1 MSPEILAGIQMSLTP
16 GALLANAIGVV
27 LGIVFGALPGLT
39 ATMGVAL
46 LIPLTFGMP
55 PVEAFS
61 ALLGMFCGAIYG
73 GCITAILVGTP
84 GTSAAAATLL
94 EGPKLTAKG
103 QSRKAL
109 EMATYASFIGG
120 IFSCLALVTI
130 APTLA
135 AVAMKFGP
143 TEYFSL
149 AIFGLSIVATL
160 AQGAMLKGIIAA
172 ALGVFLSTIGI
183 DPVSGDFRNTFDIP
197 DLFSGIPLVPA
208 LVGLFAVS
216 QGLSSIEDVF
226 VGHKGLIK
234 YGTLSKAGITLREM
248 RDNAFNLFRS
258 SVIGTVV
265 GIIPATGATT
275 SIFIAYAEAKRASK
289 TPEQFGTGTLEGIA
303 ATESA
308 NNAVTGGALIPLLTL
323 GIPGDVITAIMLG
336 ALMIQGLSP
345 GPLLFA
351 KHAVTMYG
359 LFAALFIANIF
370 MLVFGLI
377 AIRGA
382 GKIVHVPNAILAPV
396 VLCLCAVGSYAVHNS
411 TFDVAVMAVF
421 GILGFLMLKTGFPQ
435 APLLLGL
442 ILGPLAESN
451 FRRALSLF
459 KNDFSVFVTRPISCG
474 ILLLALFVI
483 LRSIHI
489 ELKDFR
495 ARQKK
500 EQEERAAEEPQP
512 QA

>member
-1 MSPEILAGIQMSLTP
+1 MSPDILAGIQMSLTP
-16 GALLANAIGVV
+16 GALLANAIGVIM
-27 LGIVFGALPGLT
+27 GIIFGAMPGLT

-55 PVEAFS
+55 SVEAFS

-73 GCITAILVGTP
+73 GCITAILVGIP

-120 IFSCLALVTI
+120 IFSAVALVTI

-135 AVAMKFGP
+135 SVAMKFGP
-143 TEYFSL
+143 TEYFAL
-149 AIFGLSIVATL
+149 GIFGLSIVATL

-172 ALGVFLSTIGI
+172 AVGVFLSTIGI

-197 DLFSGIPLVPA
+197 EFFGGIPLVPA

-226 VGHKGLIK
+226 MGHKGLIK
-234 YGTLSKAGITLREM
+234 FGKLSKEGITLREM
-248 RDNAFNLFRS
+248 RDNAYNIFRS
-258 SVIGTVV
+258 STIGTMV

-275 SIFIAYAEAKRASK
+275 SIFIAYAEAKRASRN
-289 TPEQFGTGTLEGIA
+289 PELFGTGRLEGIA

-308 NNAVTGGALIPLLTL
+308 NNAITGGALIPLLTL
-323 GIPGDVITAIMLG
+323 GIPGDVITAILLG
-336 ALMIQGLSP
+336 ALMIQGLPP
-345 GPLLFA
+345 GPLLFT
-351 KHAVTMYG
+351 KHAVTVYG
-359 LFAALFIANIF
+359 LFSAFFIANIF
-370 MLVFGLI
+370 MLVFGLG
-377 AIRGA
+377 AIKLV
-382 GKIVHVPNAILAPV
+382 GKIVHVPNAILAPL
-396 VLCLCAVGSYAVHNS
+396 VLTLCAIGSYAVNNS
-411 TFDVAVMAVF
+411 TFDVAFMAAF
-421 GILGFLMLKTGFPQ
+421 GIVGYLMLKTGFPQ

-442 ILGPLAESN
+442 ILGPLVESN
-451 FRRALSLF
+451 LRRALSLF

-483 LRSIHI
+483 LRSIYI
-489 ELKDFR
+489 ELKEFR
-495 ARQKK
+495 ERQRK
-500 EQEERAAEEPQP
+500 EHEAVEPQ
-512 QA
+512 A

>member
-1 MSPEILAGIQMSLTP
+1 MPPDILAGIHMALTP
-16 GALLANAIGVV
+16 GALLANAIGVA

-46 LIPLTFGMP
+46 LIPLSFGMP

-73 GCITAILVGTP
+73 GCITAILVGIP

-109 EMATYASFIGG
+109 EMATYASFVGG
-120 IFSCLALVTI
+120 IFSTVALVSI

-135 AVAMKFGP
+135 SVAMKFGP
-143 TEYFSL
+143 TEYFAL
-149 AIFGLSIVATL
+149 GIFGLSIVATL
-160 AQGAMLKGIIAA
+160 AQGALLKGVIAA
-172 ALGVFLSTIGI
+172 AFGVFLSTIGI

-197 DLFSGIPLVPA
+197 RLFGGIPLVPA

-226 VGHKGLIK
+226 MGHKGVVK
-234 YGTLSKAGITLREM
+234 YGELSKEGLTLREL
-248 RDNAFNLFRS
+248 RENAFNLFRS
-258 SVIGTVV
+258 SAIGTII

-289 TPEQFGTGTLEGIA
+289 NPELFGTGRLEGIA

-323 GIPGDVITAIMLG
+323 GIPGDVITAILLG
-336 ALMIQGLSP
+336 ALMIQGLTP

-359 LFAALFIANIF
+359 VFSALFVANIF
-370 MLVFGLI
+370 MLVFGLG
-377 AIRGA
+377 AIRIA
-382 GKIVHVPNAILAPV
+382 GKVVHVPNAILAPL
-396 VLCLCAVGSYAVHNS
+396 VLTLCAIGSYAVHNS

-421 GILGFLMLKTGFPQ
+421 GLLGFLMLKAGFPQ

-442 ILGPLAESN
+442 ILGPLVESN
-451 FRRALSLF
+451 FRRSLSLF
-459 KNDFSVFVTRPISCG
+459 KNDFSVFLTRPICCA
-474 ILLLALFVI
+474 ILVLALLVI
-483 LRSIHI
+483 LRSIHVDLR
-489 ELKDFR
+489 EFR
-495 ARQKK
+495 KRQR
-500 EQEERAAEEPQP
+500 QGAEAPGEGMN
-512 QA
+512 